1 MCARGPP
8 PTRGGTQFRK
18 CHKPVPEAAQR
29 VARRRRMLAMR
40 AELVTELAQLEAE
53 MAAAG
58 SEAAA
63 VAGGADGG
71 AAGGAAM
78 LGKAVQVCGLCNR
91 SEYNGR
97 RGRVLQYDEAAGRYA
112 VRLEQEEGEEPE
124 VGAVL
129 LLRTDNM

>member
-53 MAAAG
+53 MAA
-58 SEAAA
+58 
-63 VAGGADGG
+63 AGGADGG